1 MVMLII
7 MWEKCCALLERPF
20 IIIMIIL
27 ARSSNYKLWC
37 KSQVGEDLQ
46 KVILGN
52 PSKTSPATVNIC
64 AIFLCHLDGD
74 FTKKKYKAKVAKT
87 KEKTSMT
94 ANFEGAYDEY
104 QLFLHF
110 NYFSVGPGGPPVE
123 ALEALVSGNF
133 GSWWRTRKIIWKSG
147 KGAAFPEYSLYRP
160 DSPIAIVPPRT
171 LCQLSLQ
178 A

>member
-52 PSKTSPATVNIC
+52 PSKTSHATVNIC

-74 FTKKKYKAKVAKT
+74 FTKKKYKAKVAQT
-87 KEKTSMT
+87 KEKTSTT
-94 ANFEGAYDEY
+94 ANFEGGWGCHVRRIPAVSSF
-104 QLFLHF
+104 QLFF
-110 NYFSVGPGGPPVE
+110 CG
-123 ALEALVSGNF
+123 
-133 GSWWRTRKIIWKSG
+133 T
-147 KGAAFPEYSLYRP
+147 
-160 DSPIAIVPPRT
+160 
-171 LCQLSLQ
+171 
-178 A
+178 

>member
-1 MVMLII
+1 MLII

-20 IIIMIIL
+20 IIIIIIIL
-27 ARSSNYKLWC
+27 ACSSNYKLWC

-52 PSKTSPATVNIC
+52 PSKTSHATVNIC

-94 ANFEGAYDEY
+94 ANFEGGDATYDEY

-110 NYFSVGPGGPPVE
+110 NYFSVGPEGPR
-123 ALEALVSGNF
+123 S
-133 GSWWRTRKIIWKSG
+133 S
-147 KGAAFPEYSLYRP
+147 
-160 DSPIAIVPPRT
+160 
-171 LCQLSLQ
+171 C
-178 A
+178 

>member
-20 IIIMIIL
+20 IIIIIIIL
-27 ARSSNYKLWC
+27 ACSSNYKLWC

-52 PSKTSPATVNIC
+52 PSKTSHATVNIC

-87 KEKTSMT
+87 KEKTSIT
-94 ANFEGAYDEY
+94 ANFEGGGCHVRRIPAVFSF
-104 QLFLHF
+104 QLFF
-110 NYFSVGPGGPPVE
+110 CG
-123 ALEALVSGNF
+123 
-133 GSWWRTRKIIWKSG
+133 T
-147 KGAAFPEYSLYRP
+147 
-160 DSPIAIVPPRT
+160 
-171 LCQLSLQ
+171 
-178 A
+178 

>member
-20 IIIMIIL
+20 IIIMIIR
-27 ARSSNYKLWC
+27 ACSSNYKLWC

-74 FTKKKYKAKVAKT
+74 FTKKST
-87 KEKTSMT
+87 KPKLPK
-94 ANFEGAYDEY
+94 
-104 QLFLHF
+104 Q
-110 NYFSVGPGGPPVE
+110 
-123 ALEALVSGNF
+123 
-133 GSWWRTRKIIWKSG
+133 KK
-147 KGAAFPEYSLYRP
+147 K
-160 DSPIAIVPPRT
+160 
-171 LCQLSLQ
+171 Q